1 MHKLIK
7 EDSILRSFF
16 NYLFVEKGLS
26 SNTVN
31 AYENDIYSFV
41 SWVEKSKL
49 DYLKLKEENI
59 NNYISYLFS
68 SKLKSSSINLSLIH
82 I

>member
-31 AYENDIYSFV
+31 AYKNDIYSFV
-41 SWVEKSKL
+41 SWVEKSKF
-49 DYLKLKEENI
+49 DYLKLKEEDKTV
-59 NNYISYLFS
+59 SYTHLTLPT
-68 SKLKSSSINLSLIH
+68 KRIV
-82 I
+82 